1 MNNLVDI
8 EKQLIELFISERK
21 NWVSIYLLL
30 KIVDEEILWRGNYNS
45 YTQWIK
51 EFAVRSKVHESSIW
65 HIKKMG
71 AVYEK
76 YSKKMEAKGMK
87 VDDIKNTKVSANN
100 LVVLEKISKYSP
112 ERTEE
117 LVEKIFKKEITK
129 NDLEE
134 IYRAVRPSKINN
146 ENNNSIAFKTDG
158 EIRTEKIKNNIKAS
172 TILSTLYEYENWL
185 GQKKVRKYFKSSYEQ
200 DKIQCFSEFPVYTG
214 STKKSR
220 RIDFLAVENMTTD
233 NLWELNIHGIE
244 IKVTESDFINDEK
257 YTEYTEFVDYFYLA
271 VPEEL
276 KDIALKNKFK
286 DCGLIVISKDKTN
299 KFRLCHNKQL
309 INSHFY
315 RGALKLPYKFELS
328 KIVKPYRLLFFL
340 LLLKQYL

>member
-185 GQKKVRKYFKSSYEQ
+185 GQKKVRKYFKSS
-200 DKIQCFSEFPVYTG
+200 
-214 STKKSR
+214 
-220 RIDFLAVENMTTD
+220 LA
-233 NLWELNIHGIE
+233 II
-244 IKVTESDFINDEK
+244 
-257 YTEYTEFVDYFYLA
+257 
-271 VPEEL
+271 
-276 KDIALKNKFK
+276 
-286 DCGLIVISKDKTN
+286 
-299 KFRLCHNKQL
+299 
-309 INSHFY
+309 
-315 RGALKLPYKFELS
+315 
-328 KIVKPYRLLFFL
+328 
-340 LLLKQYL
+340 

>member
-134 IYRAVRPSKINN
+134 IYRAVRPSKISN

-220 RIDFLAVENMTTD
+220 RIDFLAVENMTTE

-299 KFRLCHNKQL
+299 KFIAKVIEAPARLNPL
-309 INSHFY
+309 RREDTLTSI
-315 RGALKLPYKFELS
+315 ALKLL
-328 KIVKPYRLLFFL
+328 
-340 LLLKQYL
+340 

>member
-286 DCGLIVISKDKTN
+286 DCGIIVISKDKTN
-299 KFRLCHNKQL
+299 KFIAKVIEAPARLNPL
-309 INSHFY
+309 RREDTLTSI
-315 RGALKLPYKFELS
+315 ALKLL
-328 KIVKPYRLLFFL
+328 
-340 LLLKQYL
+340 

>member
-1 MNNLVDI
+1 MNNLADI
-8 EKQLIELFISERK
+8 EKELIELFISERK

-30 KIVDEEILWRGNYNS
+30 KIVEEEMLWRGSYNS
-45 YTQWIK
+45 YTQWVK

-65 HIKKMG
+65 HTKKMG

-134 IYRAVRPSKINN
+134 IYRAVRPSKNI
-146 ENNNSIAFKTDG
+146 EKNSISSKTDG
-158 EIRTEKIKNNIKAS
+158 EIRTEKIKDSIKTS

-214 STKKSR
+214 NTKKNR
-220 RIDFLAVENMTTD
+220 RIDFLAVENMTTE

-244 IKVTESDFINDEK
+244 IKVDEYDLLNDEK

-286 DCGLIVISKDKTN
+286 NCGLIVISKDRSN
-299 KFRLCHNKQL
+299 KFVAKVIELPIKLNPLRREDTLTS
-309 INSHFY
+309 I
-315 RGALKLPYKFELS
+315 ALKLL
-328 KIVKPYRLLFFL
+328 
-340 LLLKQYL
+340 

>member
-51 EFAVRSKVHESSIW
+51 EFAVRSKVQESSIW

-286 DCGLIVISKDKTN
+286 DCGIIVISKDKTN
-299 KFRLCHNKQL
+299 KFIAKVIEAPARLNPL
-309 INSHFY
+309 RREDTLTSI
-315 RGALKLPYKFELS
+315 ALKLL
-328 KIVKPYRLLFFL
+328 
-340 LLLKQYL
+340 

>member
-220 RIDFLAVENMTTD
+220 RIDFLAVENMTTE

-257 YTEYTEFVDYFYLA
+257 YTEYTEFVEYFYLA

-299 KFRLCHNKQL
+299 KFIAKVIEAPARLNPL
-309 INSHFY
+309 RREDTLTSI
-315 RGALKLPYKFELS
+315 ALKLL
-328 KIVKPYRLLFFL
+328 
-340 LLLKQYL
+340 

>member
-220 RIDFLAVENMTTD
+220 RIDFLAVENMTTE

-299 KFRLCHNKQL
+299 KFIAKVIEAPARLNPL
-309 INSHFY
+309 RREDTLTSI
-315 RGALKLPYKFELS
+315 ALKLL
-328 KIVKPYRLLFFL
+328 
-340 LLLKQYL
+340 

>member
-244 IKVTESDFINDEK
+244 IKVIESDFINDEK

-286 DCGLIVISKDKTN
+286 DCGIIVISKDKTN
-299 KFRLCHNKQL
+299 KFIAKVIEAPARLNPL
-309 INSHFY
+309 RREDTLTSI
-315 RGALKLPYKFELS
+315 ALKLL
-328 KIVKPYRLLFFL
+328 
-340 LLLKQYL
+340 

>member
-1 MNNLVDI
+1 MLLLTCLKKNEMSI
-8 EKQLIELFISERK
+8 IKTKQKQPERK
-21 NWVSIYLLL
+21 
-30 KIVDEEILWRGNYNS
+30 
-45 YTQWIK
+45 
-51 EFAVRSKVHESSIW
+51 
-65 HIKKMG
+65 KKQ
-71 AVYEK
+71 
-76 YSKKMEAKGMK
+76 
-87 VDDIKNTKVSANN
+87 
-100 LVVLEKISKYSP
+100 
-112 ERTEE
+112 
-117 LVEKIFKKEITK
+117 
-129 NDLEE
+129 
-134 IYRAVRPSKINN
+134 
-146 ENNNSIAFKTDG
+146 
-158 EIRTEKIKNNIKAS
+158 IKNNIKAS

-220 RIDFLAVENMTTD
+220 RIDFLAVENMTTE

-299 KFRLCHNKQL
+299 KFIAKVIEAPARLNPL
-309 INSHFY
+309 RREDTLTSI
-315 RGALKLPYKFELS
+315 ALKLL
-328 KIVKPYRLLFFL
+328 
-340 LLLKQYL
+340 

>member
-1 MNNLVDI
+1 MNNLADI
-8 EKQLIELFISERK
+8 EKELIELFISERK

-30 KIVDEEILWRGNYNS
+30 KIVEEEMLWRGSYNS
-45 YTQWIK
+45 YTQWVK

-65 HIKKMG
+65 HTKKMG

-112 ERTEE
+112 EKTEE

-134 IYRAVRPSKINN
+134 IYRAVRPSTSTEK
-146 ENNNSIAFKTDG
+146 NSRSSKTDG
-158 EIRTEKIKNNIKAS
+158 EIRTEKIKDSIKTS

-220 RIDFLAVENMTTD
+220 RIDFLAVENMTTE

-299 KFRLCHNKQL
+299 KFVAKVIEAPTRLNPL
-309 INSHFY
+309 RREDTLTSI
-315 RGALKLPYKFELS
+315 ALKLL
-328 KIVKPYRLLFFL
+328 
-340 LLLKQYL
+340 

>member
-185 GQKKVRKYFKSSYEQ
+185 GQKKERKYFKSSYEQ

-286 DCGLIVISKDKTN
+286 DCGIIVISKDKTN
-299 KFRLCHNKQL
+299 KFIAKVIEAPARLNPL
-309 INSHFY
+309 RREDTLTSI
-315 RGALKLPYKFELS
+315 ALKLL
-328 KIVKPYRLLFFL
+328 
-340 LLLKQYL
+340 

>member
-8 EKQLIELFISERK
+8 EKQLIELFILERK

-220 RIDFLAVENMTTD
+220 RIDFLAVENMTTE

-299 KFRLCHNKQL
+299 KFIAKVIEAPARLNPL
-309 INSHFY
+309 RREDTLTSI
-315 RGALKLPYKFELS
+315 ALKLL
-328 KIVKPYRLLFFL
+328 
-340 LLLKQYL
+340 

>member
-1 MNNLVDI
+1 M
-8 EKQLIELFISERK
+8 
-21 NWVSIYLLL
+21 L

-220 RIDFLAVENMTTD
+220 RIDFLAVENMTTE

-299 KFRLCHNKQL
+299 KFIAKVIEAPARLNPL
-309 INSHFY
+309 RREDTLTSI
-315 RGALKLPYKFELS
+315 ALKLL
-328 KIVKPYRLLFFL
+328 
-340 LLLKQYL
+340 

>member
-172 TILSTLYEYENWL
+172 TILSTVYEYENWL

-220 RIDFLAVENMTTD
+220 RIDFLAVENMTTE

-257 YTEYTEFVDYFYLA
+257 YTEYTEFVEYFYLA

-299 KFRLCHNKQL
+299 KFIAKVIEAPARLNPL
-309 INSHFY
+309 RREDTLTSI
-315 RGALKLPYKFELS
+315 ALKLL
-328 KIVKPYRLLFFL
+328 
-340 LLLKQYL
+340 

>member
-30 KIVDEEILWRGNYNS
+30 KIVDEEILWRGSYNS

-134 IYRAVRPSKINN
+134 IYRAVRPSKISN

-220 RIDFLAVENMTTD
+220 RIDFLAVENMTTE

-299 KFRLCHNKQL
+299 KFIAKVIEAPARLNPL
-309 INSHFY
+309 RREDTLTSI
-315 RGALKLPYKFELS
+315 ALKLL
-328 KIVKPYRLLFFL
+328 
-340 LLLKQYL
+340 

>member
-220 RIDFLAVENMTTD
+220 RIDFLAVENMTTE

-299 KFRLCHNKQL
+299 KFIAKVIEAPARLNPLRREDTL
-309 INSHFY
+309 ISI
-315 RGALKLPYKFELS
+315 ALKLL
-328 KIVKPYRLLFFL
+328 
-340 LLLKQYL
+340 